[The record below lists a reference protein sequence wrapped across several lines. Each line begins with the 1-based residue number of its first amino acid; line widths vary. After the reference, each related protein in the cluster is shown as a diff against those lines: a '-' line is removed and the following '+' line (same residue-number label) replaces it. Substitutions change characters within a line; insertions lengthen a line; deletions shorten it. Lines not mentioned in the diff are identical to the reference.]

1 MKVYVTGA
9 TGFVGSHVARELAD
23 QGATVRAER
32 VELLDPAGLE
42 RAVEGCDA
50 VVHVAAL
57 YSYDADPEM
66 IERVNVE
73 GTRNVLDAC
82 ISKHVRRLVH
92 TSTAGT
98 CGPVPGREATELDS
112 PPAWELRV
120 PYKRTKLAAEQL
132 VLDAARAGFDA
143 VVVNPTTPVGEG
155 DMKPTPTGRM
165 IAGVA
170 SGAIRG
176 YVATTGLNVVDVR
189 DVARG
194 HALALERGRR
204 GERYLLGGVNLS
216 LAELFGA
223 VADLAGRPRPSPP
236 YPVLGGRCGRSDR
249 PRESRRGDSRPPAD
263 VFFLRQ
269 SAREAWLPARPR
281 DARAGAGD
289 RDGRGLG
296 RRRKGRT
303 MKFPLRSTVQ
313 IGRYVASQK
322 GEERYPLV
330 LMLEP
335 TLGCNIAC
343 IGCGKIREYESNK
356 ARLTVE
362 ECLDSGAQ
370 CRAPVVSICGGE
382 PLIYKGVE
390 DVVAGF
396 LEMRKNI
403 QLCTNALRLEEM
415 LDRFTPNPRL
425 TWVIHLDGMRE
436 IHDYVCDYPGL
447 WEIAIAAIKA
457 ARAAGFRV
465 TTNTTIFKETEVDD
479 VIEMMGYLTNEV
491 GIDGMLVAPGYQYS
505 QIDPNLTMT
514 RAEHEEKFRA
524 IRAAVRKSGFRWL
537 ASPVYQDFL
546 TGERELPC
554 TPWGSVTRNPY
565 GWKGP
570 CYLLTDAIFPTYEGL
585 IDGMEWERYG
595 PGNDPRCEHCGIHC
609 GFEPS
614 ATLAATASLKETVR
628 SLAWTLR

>member
-1 MKVYVTGA
+1 
-9 TGFVGSHVARELAD
+9 
-23 QGATVRAER
+23 
-32 VELLDPAGLE
+32 
-42 RAVEGCDA
+42 
-50 VVHVAAL
+50 
-57 YSYDADPEM
+57 
-66 IERVNVE
+66 
-73 GTRNVLDAC
+73 
-82 ISKHVRRLVH
+82 
-92 TSTAGT
+92 
-98 CGPVPGREATELDS
+98 
-112 PPAWELRV
+112 
-120 PYKRTKLAAEQL
+120 
-132 VLDAARAGFDA
+132 
-143 VVVNPTTPVGEG
+143 
-155 DMKPTPTGRM
+155 
-165 IAGVA
+165 
-170 SGAIRG
+170 
-176 YVATTGLNVVDVR
+176 
-189 DVARG
+189 
-194 HALALERGRR
+194 
-204 GERYLLGGVNLS
+204 
-216 LAELFGA
+216 
-223 VADLAGRPRPSPP
+223 
-236 YPVLGGRCGRSDR
+236 
-249 PRESRRGDSRPPAD
+249 
-263 VFFLRQ
+263 
-269 SAREAWLPARPR
+269 
-281 DARAGAGD
+281 
-289 RDGRGLG
+289 
-296 RRRKGRT
+296 

-390 DVVAGF
+390 EVVAGF